1 MEQLSLGWSSEKPQG
16 GVCRPQEQTQVPVS
30 VLLLTWAGPPPPVN
44 PFSSSLPCLS
54 HKARKGLCK
63 LTCHAGV
70 IIPFCC
76 LWHWNLG
83 LGKQRSKLTR
93 AALCQ

>member
-30 VLLLTWAGPPPPVN
+30 VLLLTWAGPHPPVN

-54 HKARKGLCK
+54 QG
-63 LTCHAGV
+63 
-70 IIPFCC
+70 
-76 LWHWNLG
+76 
-83 LGKQRSKLTR
+83 
-93 AALCQ
+93 